1 MEQPPDAT
9 MSAQIS
15 DLLDAHP
22 FLMPALVAAGAGLT
36 ALYTIYWSLLP
47 KPIPGIPYNK
57 ESAKRLLGDL
67 PDMIGADKSGGR
79 RKTYPVD
86 LARKHKAP
94 VVQLFLGL
102 GLKPAV
108 IISDYREA
116 RDIVLRR
123 SKETIR
129 GPLNCDPWRGISS
142 GHFISMEDD
151 HPKFKGVRALSR
163 DLMSPSFLHSVRI
176 PNLVRRRT

>member
-9 MSAQIS
+9 MLAQIS
-15 DLLDAHP
+15 DLLDAYP
-22 FLMPALVAAGAGLT
+22 FPMPALAAAGVGLT
-36 ALYTIYWSLLP
+36 VLYTIYWSLLP

-67 PDMIGADKSGGR
+67 PDIIAAEKSGGR
-79 RKTYPVD
+79 KKVYYAD
-86 LARKHKAP
+86 WARKHKAP
-94 VVQLFLGL
+94 VVQFFLGP
-102 GLKPAV
+102 GLKPA
-108 IISDYREA
+108 IIIADYREA

-129 GPLNCDPWRGISS
+129 GPLNCDPWRGVIP
-142 GHFISMEDD
+142 GHFIAMEDD
-151 HPKFKGVRALSR
+151 SPKFKGARALSR

-176 PNLVRRRT
+176 LDLVRRRT

>member
-1 MEQPPDAT
+1 

-22 FLMPALVAAGAGLT
+22 LLMPALAAAGAGLT
-36 ALYTIYWSLLP
+36 VLYTIYWSLLP

-67 PDMIGADKSGGR
+67 PDIIAAEKSGGR
-79 RKTYPVD
+79 KKVYYAD

-94 VVQLFLGL
+94 VVQFFLGP
-102 GLKPAV
+102 GLKPA
-108 IISDYREA
+108 IIIADYREA

-123 SKETIR
+123 SKEIIR
-129 GPLNCDPWRGISS
+129 GPLNGDPWRGVIP
-142 GHFISMEDD
+142 GHFIAMGDD
-151 HPKFKGVRALSR
+151 DPKFKGARALSS
-163 DLMSPSFLHSVRI
+163 DLMSPSFLHSVCI
-176 PNLVRRRT
+176 LDLVCRWT